1 MDNAVL
7 EEFLSDDEINGRLR
21 QRLGS
26 LHARQRLGIEG
37 DHETQVFGQGL
48 NFFQIENFPLSQGL
62 ITAILKLTGL
72 YWIGQRNAARV
83 RVRTNDV
90 VSARLPASFDGFTI
104 LHLSDLHVD
113 MSPLAMQNV
122 VDLVK
127 DLNFDI
133 CVLTGDYRAETY
145 GAIQPCLVGMARVV
159 DRVREV
165 LAETVYGV
173 LGNHDTI
180 RMVPDLERMGVM
192 ILLNE
197 RVILER
203 EGDQIYLA
211 GIDDAHFYRVDNI
224 EKAAAGIPDEAFSIL
239 LSHTPEV
246 YRRAAHAGSDL
257 LLSGHTHGG
266 QVCFPGGIP
275 ITFGSNLPRAFGSG
289 AWKYGNMAGYT
300 SVGAGSC
307 IAPVRFNCP
316 PEITLHRLRRADK
329 MT

>member
-1 MDNAVL
+1 
-7 EEFLSDDEINGRLR
+7 
-21 QRLGS
+21 
-26 LHARQRLGIEG
+26 
-37 DHETQVFGQGL
+37 
-48 NFFQIENFPLSQGL
+48 
-62 ITAILKLTGL
+62 
-72 YWIGQRNAARV
+72 
-83 RVRTNDV
+83 
-90 VSARLPASFDGFTI
+90 
-104 LHLSDLHVD
+104 
-113 MSPLAMQNV
+113 MQNV

-239 LSHTPEV
+239 LSYIRNLPTSSARGIRSLAEWPHP
-246 YRRAAHAGSDL
+246 RRADM
-257 LLSGHTHGG
+257 LSGRDPDYVRLQFTPRFRLRRVEIREHGG
-266 QVCFPGGIP
+266 LYV
-275 ITFGSNLPRAFGSG
+275 SR
-289 AWKYGNMAGYT
+289 
-300 SVGAGSC
+300 AGSC

-316 PEITLHRLRRADK
+316 PKSRFTVCVAPTR
-329 MT
+329 